1 VDRARGGRS
10 VLKINNV
17 TKKTYEYMIA
27 ATESYKKTEFLRQLG
42 RSVLK
47 INNVTKKTYDGSN

>member
-27 ATESYKKTEFLRQLG
+27 ATEFLRQLG